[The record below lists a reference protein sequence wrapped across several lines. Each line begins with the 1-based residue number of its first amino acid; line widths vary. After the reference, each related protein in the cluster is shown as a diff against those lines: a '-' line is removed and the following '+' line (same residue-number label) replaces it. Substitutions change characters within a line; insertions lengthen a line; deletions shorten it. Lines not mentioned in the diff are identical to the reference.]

1 MAASRP
7 SSAVAM
13 RLVIVTL
20 DAHLA
25 DAFERA
31 RIRLAHDL
39 PGLTLQLHI
48 AADFDSDPTASERAR
63 RDIAA
68 AHIIVCT
75 QLFQEE
81 YANAVLPTVL
91 ARRDDADAILCALC
105 TPDLVK
111 CTRLGKFDMG
121 KAESRSP
128 FSPMS
133 LLKKLRGSRGDGKS
147 SGERQMKSLKTL
159 PALLKFIPGTA
170 QDVRAY
176 LLLLQYWLSGS
187 AENIEQM
194 IRYVIDRYASGSRK
208 ALRGALSPAAPQSYP
223 EVGLWHPALPGNGI
237 VEHIGALPKPTVS
250 SSQHRSADAG
260 TVGVLVG
267 RSYLLAGNV
276 AHYAAVVRALEDRGM
291 RVVAAFASALDAR
304 PAISQFFMDAS
315 GRATIDALVN
325 LTGFSLVGGPAYND
339 STAAQ
344 AILKQLDVPYATFQ
358 TLEFQTIEEWRGDA
372 RGLNPLQATLQ
383 IAIPELDGA
392 ILPSVYGGK
401 GSAREGKAAASE
413 PITERVERACERIAR
428 LVRLRRSDRATRKL
442 AVVLFNFPPNAGN
455 TGSAAY
461 LAVFPSLQRVLA
473 SLKEQGYTVELPGS
487 ADELRERLTQ
497 GNRERYGAPANVH
510 TCIPV
515 SDHVRRE
522 PYLREIE
529 KTWGPAPG
537 RQLSDGQTIHVMGLQ
552 LGNVFIG
559 VQPSFGWEGDPM
571 RLLFEGGFAPTHAFS
586 AFYRWMHEDFA
597 ADAILHFGTHG
608 ALEFMPG
615 KQSGLDATCWPDR
628 LIADT
633 PNVYL
638 YASNNSSEGTLAK
651 RRGNATLVSYLTPP
665 VANAGLY
672 RGLLDLKSSL
682 DRWRALTAT
691 SAVDADALRALIQQ
705 QAVSVDLA
713 VADPLWTASEADERI
728 TTLRARLLELEY
740 SLIPMGLHVVG
751 EAMSSD
757 ARTDMLV
764 EIAKLGRPE
773 LELPPIA
780 DTIVVGA
787 SDALAE
793 SGTAQ
798 AVEQVIRETVLTL
811 VRTADATQ
819 AEQAAR
825 VSARERG
832 LRLAD
837 ARALELHLAS
847 LASFDAALREDHE
860 IPGILRALDA
870 RYVSPAP
877 GGDLLRN
884 PAVLPTGRNV
894 YGFDPYR
901 VPSATA
907 MLEGRSRA
915 EQLLARA
922 TSDGGELPESVAVV
936 LWGTDNMKSEGAP
949 LAQVLAL
956 MGVVPRFDSVGRLTG
971 ARLLPLEQLGR
982 PRIDVVITLSG
993 IFRDLLPLQVRL
1005 LAEAALACANADED
1019 PSQNFVRKHVLATM
1033 LETGCSLETAA
1044 LRVFSNADGAYGSN
1058 VNLLIDTGKWQSEDE
1073 LADMFVQRK
1082 GFAYGTNGN
1091 PSSQPALMKR
1101 ALGGASLSFQ
1111 GLDSVDL
1118 GATDIDQ
1125 YVESLGG
1132 MTRVMAQQRGEAP
1145 AVYVGD
1151 YNGAKGKVRSLA
1163 EQVELESRTKMLNPR
1178 WYESQLQYGYEG
1190 VRNIAGH
1197 MTTTLGWSATG
1208 GASTVPQWVYTEV
1221 SKTFVLDEAMR
1232 DRLASLNPDAAS
1244 GLAQRLLEAT
1254 DRGFW
1259 APDDATLD
1267 ALRDAAAELED
1278 RLEGIHAA

>member
-1 MAASRP
+1 MAAER
-7 SSAVAM
+7 AVPQVPI

-31 RIRLAHDL
+31 RTNLQRDL
-39 PGLTLQLHI
+39 PGLTLSLHI
-48 AADFDSDPTASERAR
+48 AADFGTEASAPERAR
-63 RDIAA
+63 RDIAN
-68 AHIIVCT
+68 AHIVVCT

-81 YANAVLPTVL
+81 YANAVLPAVL
-91 ARRDDADAILCALC
+91 ARRADADAVLCALC
-105 TPDLVK
+105 TPELVK
-111 CTRLGKFDMG
+111 CTKLGKFDMSG
-121 KAESRSP
+121 GESRSP
-128 FSPMS
+128 FSPIS

-147 SGERQMKSLKTL
+147 SGERQMSALRTL
-159 PALLKFIPGTA
+159 PSLLKFIPGTA

-176 LLLLQYWLSGS
+176 LLLLQYWLAGS
-187 AENIEQM
+187 SENIEQM
-194 IRYVIDRYASGSRK
+194 IRYVIDRYAAGPRK
-208 ALRGALSPAAPQSYP
+208 ALRGALAPAAPQTYP
-223 EVGLWHPALPGNGI
+223 EVGLWHPALAGRGI
-237 VEHIGALPKPTVS
+237 TEQLDALPVS
-250 SSQHRSADAG
+250 ARHRSAGAG

-267 RSYLLAGNV
+267 RSYLLADNV
-276 AHYAAVVRALEDRGM
+276 AHYAAVVRALEARGM
-291 RVVAAFASALDAR
+291 RVVPAFASALDAR
-304 PAISQFFMDAS
+304 PAVERYFTDGR

-339 STAAQ
+339 AAAAQ
-344 AILKQLDVPYATFQ
+344 QVLQQLDVPYCTLQ
-358 TLEFQTIEEWRGDA
+358 TLEFQTIAEWQADA

-392 ILPSVYGGK
+392 IVPTVFGGK
-401 GSAREGKAAASE
+401 GPPQEGKAAASE
-413 PITERVERACERIAR
+413 PIAERVERAAERIAR
-428 LVRLRRSDRATRKL
+428 LVQLRRRERAERKL
-442 AVVLFNFPPNAGN
+442 AIVLFNFPPNAGN

-473 SLKEQGYTVELPGS
+473 SLKEQGYTVELPAS
-487 ADELRERLTQ
+487 PDDLRERLTQ

-510 TCIPV
+510 VRIPV
-515 SDHVRRE
+515 ADHVRRE
-522 PYLREIE
+522 KHLREIE

-537 RQLSDGQTIHVMGLQ
+537 RQLTDGQTLHVMGLQ

-571 RLLFEGGFAPTHAFS
+571 RLLFEGGFSPTHAFS
-586 AFYRWMHEDFA
+586 AFYRWVHEDFA

-628 LIADT
+628 LIGDT

-665 VANAGLY
+665 IANAGLY
-672 RGLLDLKSSL
+672 RGLLDLKGSL
-682 DRWRALTAT
+682 DRWRALDA
-691 SAVDADALRALIQQ
+691 SKAAEADALRTLVQQ
-705 QAVSVDLA
+705 QAVAVELA
-713 VADPLWTASEADERI
+713 DAAEPAWRADEADERI
-728 TTLRARLLELEY
+728 RTLRDRLLELEY

-751 EAMSSD
+751 EGMPAD
-757 ARTDMLV
+757 ARTDVLI

-773 LELPPIA
+773 LELPPIM
-780 DTIVVGA
+780 DTITAGVSAERADGDAARAAEAVVREAVQMLVSTG
-787 SDALAE
+787 DA
-793 SGTAQ
+793 
-798 AVEQVIRETVLTL
+798 R
-811 VRTADATQ
+811 Q
-819 AEQAAR
+819 AEQAAKTSAKSQGIR
-825 VSARERG
+825 VADLRG
-832 LRLAD
+832 L
-837 ARALELHLAS
+837 EQHLAT
-847 LASFDAALREDHE
+847 LAGFDAAMREDHE
-860 IPGILRALDA
+860 IPGILRALDG
-870 RYVSPAP
+870 RYVPPAP

-884 PAVLPTGRNV
+884 PAVLPTGRNI

-907 MLEGRSRA
+907 MLEGRTRA
-915 EQLLARA
+915 DQLLARSMA
-922 TSDGGELPESVAVV
+922 DGSPLPETVAVV

-949 LAQVLAL
+949 LAQVMAL

-1005 LAEAALACANADED
+1005 LAEAALICAQADED
-1019 PSQNFVRKHVLATM
+1019 PSQNFVRKHALATM
-1033 LETGCSLETAA
+1033 AETGCDLTAA
-1044 LRVFSNADGAYGSN
+1044 SLRVFSNADGAYGSN
-1058 VNLLIDTGKWQSEDE
+1058 VNLLIETGRWQNEDE
-1073 LADMFVQRK
+1073 LADLFVQRK
-1082 GFAYGTNGN
+1082 GFAYGVDGK
-1091 PSSQPALMKR
+1091 PSAQPALMKR
-1101 ALGGASLSFQ
+1101 ALGSATLSFQ

-1132 MTRVMAQQRGEAP
+1132 MTRVIAQQRGSAP

-1151 YNGAKGKVRSLA
+1151 FNGAKGKVRSLA

-1208 GASTVPQWVYTEV
+1208 GAGTVPQWVYTEV
-1221 SKTFVLDEAMR
+1221 SKTFVLDEEMR
-1232 DRLASLNPDAAS
+1232 NRLARMNPDAAS

-1259 APDDATLD
+1259 APDEATLD
-1267 ALRDAAAELED
+1267 ALREAAAELED
-1278 RLEGIHAA
+1278 RLEGVHAA

>member
-1 MAASRP
+1 MAAERTAGAIP
-7 SSAVAM
+7 VRM
-13 RLVIVTL
+13 VIVTL

-25 DAFERA
+25 DAFEVARA
-31 RIRLAHDL
+31 NLQRDL
-39 PGLTLQLHI
+39 PGLSLTMYI
-48 AADFDSDPTASERAR
+48 AADFGADASVAERAR
-63 RDIAA
+63 RDIAQ
-68 AHIIVCT
+68 AHVVVCT

-81 YANAVLPTVL
+81 YANAVLPAVL
-91 ARRDDADAILCALC
+91 ARRDAADAVLCALC
-105 TPDLVK
+105 TPELVK
-111 CTRLGKFDMG
+111 CTKLGKFDMSG
-121 KAESRSP
+121 GESRSP
-128 FSPMS
+128 FSPIS

-147 SGERQMKSLKTL
+147 SGERQMTALRTL
-159 PALLKFIPGTA
+159 PSILKFIPGTA

-176 LLLLQYWLSGS
+176 LLLLQYWLAGS
-187 AENIEQM
+187 SENIEQM
-194 IRYVIDRYASGSRK
+194 IRYVIDRYAAGPRK
-208 ALRGALSPAAPQSYP
+208 ALRGALKPAAPQTYP
-223 EVGLWHPALPGNGI
+223 EVGLWHPSLPGRGI
-237 VEHIGALPKPTVS
+237 TEEVGALHKVA
-250 SSQHRSADAG
+250 QHRSAGAG

-267 RSYLLAGNV
+267 RSYLLADNV
-276 AHYAAVVRALEDRGM
+276 AHYAAVVRALESRGM
-291 RVVAAFASALDAR
+291 RVVPAFASALDAR
-304 PAISQFFMDAS
+304 PAIERFFVDQH
-315 GRATIDALVN
+315 GNATIDALVN

-339 STAAQ
+339 AAAAQ
-344 AILKQLDVPYATFQ
+344 VVLQRLDVPYCTLQ
-358 TLEFQTIEEWRGDA
+358 TLEFQTINEWTNDA

-392 ILPSVYGGK
+392 IVPTVYGGK
-401 GSAREGKAAASE
+401 GTSTNGKAAASE
-413 PITERVERACERIAR
+413 PIDERVERAAERITR
-428 LVRLRRSDRATRKL
+428 LVRLRRRERAERKL
-442 AVVLFNFPPNAGN
+442 AIVLFNFPPNAGN

-473 SLKEQGYTVELPGS
+473 SLKEQGYTVELPSS
-487 ADELRERLTQ
+487 ADDLRERLTQ
-497 GNRERYGAPANVH
+497 GNRERFGAPANVH
-510 TCIPV
+510 TRIPV
-515 SDHVRRE
+515 ADHVRRE
-522 PYLREIE
+522 RYLREIE

-586 AFYRWMHEDFA
+586 AFYRWVHEDFA

-665 VANAGLY
+665 IANAGLY
-672 RGLLDLKSSL
+672 RGLLDLKGSL
-682 DRWRALTAT
+682 DRWRAL
-691 SAVDADALRALIQQ
+691 DASMAAEANALRTLIQQ
-705 QAVSVDLA
+705 QAVAVELA
-713 VADPLWTASEADERI
+713 DAADAPWTPAEADARI
-728 TTLRARLLELEY
+728 GTLRDRLLELEY

-751 EAMSSD
+751 EAMAPE
-757 ARTDMLV
+757 ARTDLLI

-780 DTIVVGA
+780 ETITAGVSEMRADTDSARSADVVVR
-787 SDALAE
+787 DAI
-793 SGTAQ
+793 TA
-798 AVEQVIRETVLTL
+798 L
-811 VRTADATQ
+811 VANGDVRS
-819 AEQAAR
+819 AEQAAKAAASQQGIR
-825 VSARERG
+825 MADTG
-832 LRLAD
+832 AFGKHLQALAT
-837 ARALELHLAS
+837 
-847 LASFDAALREDHE
+847 FDAAMREDHE

-870 RYVSPAP
+870 RYVAPAP

-884 PAVLPTGRNV
+884 PNVLPTGRNI

-907 MLEGRSRA
+907 MLEGRVRA
-915 EQLLARA
+915 EQLLARTTA
-922 TSDGGELPESVAVV
+922 DTGALPESVAVV

-949 LAQVLAL
+949 LAQVMAL

-993 IFRDLLPLQVRL
+993 IFRDLLPLQVKL
-1005 LAEAALACANADED
+1005 LAEAALICAQADED
-1019 PSQNFVRKHVLATM
+1019 VSQNFVRKHCLATM
-1033 LETGCSLETAA
+1033 AETGCDLPTAA

-1082 GFAYGTNGN
+1082 GFAYGTDGR
-1091 PSSQPALMKR
+1091 PSSQPMLMKR
-1101 ALGGASLSFQ
+1101 ALGGASVSFQ

-1132 MTRVMAQQRGEAP
+1132 MTRVIAQQNGGKAP
-1145 AVYVGD
+1145 AVLVGD

-1208 GASTVPQWVYTEV
+1208 GAGTVPQWVYTEV
-1221 SKTFVLDEAMR
+1221 SKTFVLDEEMR
-1232 DRLASLNPDAAS
+1232 DRLARLNPDAAS

-1259 APDDATLD
+1259 SPDEATLD
-1267 ALRDAAAELED
+1267 ALREAAADLED
-1278 RLEGIHAA
+1278 RLEGVHAA